1 MRKWIKKLYRS
12 KENLTKQEVREM
24 IENNSNVIL
33 LDVRN
38 HQEYEEGHLN
48 GAINIP
54 TYDLYRNAPKMLKD
68 KDAII
73 IAYCTIGVRSENAI
87 NILRKMGYKN
97 LYHLDGGIGEDL

>member
-12 KENLTKQEVREM
+12 KENLTNEEVREM

-54 TYDLYRNAPKMLKD
+54 TYDLYRNAPKILKD
-68 KDAII
+68 KEAIEFVKNMNKEI
-73 IAYCTIGVRSENAI
+73 LEETIADGNEPIQSE
-87 NILRKMGYKN
+87 
-97 LYHLDGGIGEDL
+97 